1 MMFAVEVV
9 VCLLVTLLKEQ
20 PLPLAGSNE
29 QFHLDKHTAILR
41 TGFRIS
47 NLVEHEPKIGKSLPE
62 FASEQSDS
70 EEEVEQTLEARK
82 AASAAATAAAVAVEK
97 RATFSA

>member
-1 MMFAVEVV
+1 MKTIPTWHLHWICLRKKIVGENQIFQELTDAFLIDD
-9 VCLLVTLLKEQ
+9 VCSRSSRLSFSNFIKEQ

-47 NLVEHEPKIGKSLPE
+47 NLVEHEPKIGKSLE
-62 FASEQSDS
+62 
-70 EEEVEQTLEARK
+70 
-82 AASAAATAAAVAVEK
+82 
-97 RATFSA
+97 